1 VSTAQPDRPAF
12 EVTVDGTALVPLT
25 AADVVEIDIH
35 EEVGRHGRCTLLV
48 QNWDADR
55 RAVRHSDDGPFVPG
69 KKLAVAMGFHSDLTP
84 VFAGVI
90 ASITAHFPDQG
101 RPALRV
107 EARSASILLEH
118 PPRSRQLEDVSDED
132 VASTIAADY
141 SLTADADAGVTRAF
155 VVSDRVSDWDFLK
168 ARAQTLGWVLY
179 VRDEALVMKP
189 PASKNSPPTLDYT
202 TDLIELHLTQDL
214 TYAIDSATGVSWDI
228 GALEAAESE
237 QSASGAGIDTGDRD
251 SHEDAIGT
259 AGWPLRAERDETPA
273 DAAADGA
280 DARALGRQRDA
291 AFAHVYGTAVI
302 SGNPALRC
310 DSWVEITGVGTRL
323 SGPHYLRAVRHRL
336 SVQGYRT
343 ELQVGKPPAL
353 TPPPASGSGSE
364 AARSGSLS
372 LGVVEALDDPDSANR
387 VKVRLPWR
395 ADNGQGVWARVAA
408 ADAGDGYGV
417 VSIPNVGQE
426 VLVGFVDGD
435 AAAPV
440 VLGQL
445 YNGTAAPPVT
455 IDPDKNTVRMLMT
468 PGGHA
473 LTFDDGDSAAITV
486 LSGKG
491 HSIVINDA
499 DGEIVMEH
507 KDSGNTLTISSDG
520 IELNAAQGDV
530 ILTSAAG
537 TVKID
542 AVKFEGKAS
551 GPSKLESSATFDLKA
566 SGPLGLKGALV
577 NIN

>member
-1 VSTAQPDRPAF
+1 MTTTPDRPEF
-12 EVTVDGTALVPLT
+12 EVTVDGTKLVPLT

-35 EEVGRHGRCTLLV
+35 EEVGKHGRCTLLV
-48 QNWDADR
+48 QNWDADN
-55 RAVRHSDDGPFVPG
+55 RAVRHSDDGPFTPG

-101 RPALRV
+101 RPTLRV

-118 PPRSRQLEDVSDED
+118 PPRSRQMADVSDQD
-132 VASTIAADY
+132 VVSAIAADY
-141 SLTADADAGVTRAF
+141 SLTADAEAGVTRAF
-155 VVSDRVSDWDFLK
+155 VVSDRVSDWAFLK
-168 ARAQTLGWVLY
+168 SRAQTLGWALY
-179 VRDEALVMKP
+179 VRDETLVMKP
-189 PASKNSPPTLDYT
+189 PAAPSSPPTLDYT
-202 TDLIELHLTQDL
+202 SDLVELHLTQDL
-214 TYAIDSATGVSWDI
+214 THAIDAATGVSWDI
-228 GALEAAESE
+228 GALEPAESE
-237 QSASGAGIDTGDRD
+237 QSESGAGIDTGDRD
-251 SHEDAIGT
+251 SHEDAIGA
-259 AGWPLRAERDETPA
+259 AGWPLRSERDETPA

-291 AFAHVYGTAVI
+291 ALAHVYGSAVV
-302 SGNPALRC
+302 SGNPVLRC
-310 DSWVEITGVGTRL
+310 DAWVEITGVGSRL
-323 SGPHYLRAVRHRL
+323 SGPHYLTAVRHRL

-353 TPPPASGSGSE
+353 NPPPASARGSE
-364 AARSGSLS
+364 AALS

-387 VKVRLPWR
+387 VKVKLPWR
-395 ADNGQGVWARVAA
+395 EDSGEGVWARVAA

-440 VLGQL
+440 ILGQL

-468 PGGHA
+468 PGGHV
-473 LTFDDGDSAAITV
+473 LTFDDGDADAITL
-486 LSGKG
+486 LSGNG

-499 DGEIVMEH
+499 DSAIVMEH
-507 KDSGNTLTISSDG
+507 KDSGNTLTISGDG
-520 IELNAAQGDV
+520 IELNAAKGDI

-537 TVKID
+537 SVKID

>member
-1 VSTAQPDRPAF
+1 MTTTPDRPEF
-12 EVTVDGTALVPLT
+12 EVTVDGTKLVPLT
-25 AADVVEIDIH
+25 AADVVEIDVH
-35 EEVGRHGRCTLLV
+35 EEVGKHGRCALLV
-48 QNWDADR
+48 QNWDADK
-55 RAVRHSDDGPFVPG
+55 RAVRHSDDGPFTPG

-84 VFAGVI
+84 VFSGVI
-90 ASITAHFPDQG
+90 ASVTAHFPDQG
-101 RPALRV
+101 RPTLRV
-107 EARSASILLEH
+107 EARSASVLLEH
-118 PPRSRQLEDVSDED
+118 PPRSRQLADVSDQD
-132 VASTIAADY
+132 VVSAIAADY

-168 ARAQTLGWVLY
+168 ARAQTLGWALY
-179 VRDEALVMKP
+179 VRDESLVMKP
-189 PASKNSPPTLDYT
+189 PATPSSPPTLDYT
-202 TDLIELHLTQDL
+202 SDLVELHLTQDL
-214 TYAIDSATGVSWDI
+214 THAIDSATGVSWDI
-228 GALEAAESE
+228 AALEAAESE

-259 AGWPLRAERDETPA
+259 AGWPLRSARDETPA
-273 DAAADGA
+273 DSAADGA

-291 AFAHVYGTAVI
+291 ALAHVYGTAVV
-302 SGNPALRC
+302 SGKPELRC

-323 SGPHYLRAVRHRL
+323 SGPHYLTAVRHRL

-343 ELQVGKPPAL
+343 ELQVGRPPAL
-353 TPPPASGSGSE
+353 NPPPASGRGSD
-364 AARSGSLS
+364 ASLS

-387 VKVRLPWR
+387 VKVKLPWR
-395 ADNGQGVWARVAA
+395 EDNGDGVWARVAA

-435 AAAPV
+435 ASAPV
-440 VLGQL
+440 ILGQL

-455 IDPDKNTVRMLMT
+455 IDPDKNAVRMLMT

-499 DGEIVMEH
+499 DSAIVMEH

-520 IELNAAQGDV
+520 IELNAAQGDI

-537 TVKID
+537 SVKID